1 MHEFN
6 SNKKMFSDEQF
17 KFEAVAAFFVV
28 SDQPMSDEETLQGAI
43 NRVNNAVQSK
53 NDAEYWVGI
62 EGGIENK
69 NNEMAAQG
77 SLILQLING
86 F

>member
-17 KFEAVAAFFVV
+17 KFEAVAAFSGV

-43 NRVNNAVQSK
+43 NRVNNAVQS
-53 NDAEYWVGI
+53 
-62 EGGIENK
+62 
-69 NNEMAAQG
+69 
-77 SLILQLING
+77 
-86 F
+86 